1 MRFQLVS
8 TGNVNRFMDAA
19 KALEPRLSDPE
30 IMGMGLVYGKPGLG
44 KTMALEAYHARS
56 RKTKRVKTIH
66 VRAMAHWTEASML
79 KAILQ
84 ALGHE
89 PRQYRKDLMFDQIQE
104 ALTGD
109 PAIILI
115 DEIDAIA
122 GSRTMMAILKDI
134 HDVTGSAILMI
145 GEDRV
150 DGLLKRFESFYNRMN
165 RGALAHLSN
174 HDESDIAAVIA
185 QRCEVDV
192 DPSVANAI
200 HQETGGRSM
209 RSVIDRIRDIEAF
222 ARTNGVKRLLLA
234 DYRKAVKD
242 DRGPRFL
249 QEAGS
254 PTPSGKN
261 TQTGAGSLAGQR
273 PLAEAANA

>member
-1 MRFQLVS
+1 MKFQLVS
-8 TGNVNRFMDAA
+8 TGNVERFMDAA
-19 KALEPRLSDPE
+19 KALEPRLNDPE

-44 KTMALEAYHARS
+44 KSMALEAYHARS
-56 RKTKRVKTIH
+56 RKTRRIRTVH
-66 VRAMAHWTEASML
+66 VRAMAHWTLSSML

-84 ALGHE
+84 ALGYE
-89 PRQYRKDLMFDQIQE
+89 PRQYRRDVMFDQIEE
-104 ALTGD
+104 ALRGD

-165 RGALAHLSN
+165 RGALAHLGN
-174 HDESDIAAVIA
+174 HDESDVAAVVQ

-192 DPSVANAI
+192 DAAVIGAMHSEN
-200 HQETGGRSM
+200 GGRSM
-209 RSVIDRIRDIEAF
+209 RSVIDRIREIEAF
-222 ARTNGVKRLLLA
+222 ARTNGLKRVMLA
-234 DYRKAVKD
+234 DYRKAARIPAVSA
-242 DRGPRFL
+242 
-249 QEAGS
+249 AG
-254 PTPSGKN
+254 
-261 TQTGAGSLAGQR
+261 R
-273 PLAEAANA
+273 PLGLAPTGEEAVNA